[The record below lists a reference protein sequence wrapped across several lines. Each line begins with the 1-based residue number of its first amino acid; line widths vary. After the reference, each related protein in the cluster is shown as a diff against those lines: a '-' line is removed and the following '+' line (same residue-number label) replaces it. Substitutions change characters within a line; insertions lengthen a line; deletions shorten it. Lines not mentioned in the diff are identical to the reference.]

1 MRYNY
6 SREISKIVND
16 FSFLLGFNYS
26 PDKIMYGMRAYP
38 SLSFIK
44 RLSEFKWLEFHIVG
58 SDYGTEESMPP
69 YHFFLCKYYKIC
81 GIMICF
87 RTLDIPFNNRPYDYV
102 PTSSSNYLG
111 TISSLIKKNETIV
124 EILKNGWE
132 NNTHLI

>member
-1 MRYNY
+1 
-6 SREISKIVND
+6 
-16 FSFLLGFNYS
+16 
-26 PDKIMYGMRAYP
+26 
-38 SLSFIK
+38 
-44 RLSEFKWLEFHIVG
+44 
-58 SDYGTEESMPP
+58 
-69 YHFFLCKYYKIC
+69 
-81 GIMICF
+81 MICF